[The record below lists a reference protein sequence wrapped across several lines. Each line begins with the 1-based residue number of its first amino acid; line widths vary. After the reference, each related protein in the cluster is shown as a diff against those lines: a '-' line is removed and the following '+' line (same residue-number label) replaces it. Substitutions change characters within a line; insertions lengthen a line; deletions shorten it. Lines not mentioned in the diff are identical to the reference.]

1 MAIRRFKQKMKPVV
15 WIITI
20 LFLGSLIAGYVM
32 SFRSHSSARSVAY
45 ELNGEKIDGYDVARG
60 INGFINN
67 YTNYLG
73 DKVDRNV
80 LTLLAFDESIT
91 KQLTLKVAKELKIEV
106 PSSEVDKEYAEIESK
121 FPDHEQFKRALAA
134 QGYTR
139 AILKNEIESNLLIQH
154 TVDYLKENAKVSQE
168 AVENYF
174 NENKY
179 TQFNGKTLD
188 EVKDQITNTLKDE
201 QGLKDYLTLIG
212 NARKDMKLT
221 DVSDQYKE
229 YLPKV
234 EYELDGFKVTNV
246 DLGKK
251 IINALMVTNGD
262 LEKAK
267 EMAKEEINNQIKIA
281 EVAKEKGIKVA
292 ENLPLEYTLT
302 EYKKDLQEKLKSSV
316 IVTDQEL
323 QKYFDNNK
331 AVYDTPASADA
342 YIAMLKVQPS
352 ETDKDVAKAQAE
364 KILKEATPENFGE
377 LAKEY
382 SQCPSSANG
391 GDLGTFSKGQM
402 VKPFEDAVF
411 EGKPGEIYPKVVETQ
426 FGEHIIYIVSR
437 NDEEGTAHAKHI
449 LITVKPSEAT
459 VAKTDGEVKDIV
471 AKLEKKEI
479 TFDDLKEDKTVT
491 MVKRIDGIGDGGY
504 VPGLGYNEE
513 LAKAIY
519 ATPEGQI
526 KSIEIKDDYYIFDK
540 ISETPFKAALLSEVK
555 DRVKADYINYIA
567 QEEMNK
573 IVEPT
578 VKPMN

>member
-1 MAIRRFKQKMKPVV
+1 MAIRKFKQKMKPVV

-73 DKVDRNV
+73 DKVDKNV
-80 LTLLAFDESIT
+80 LTLLAFDESIN

-168 AVENYF
+168 SIENYF

-402 VKPFEDAVF
+402 VKPFEEAVF

-437 NDEEGTAHAKHI
+437 NDKEGTAHAKHI
-449 LITVKPSEAT
+449 LITVKPSEET
-459 VAKTDGEVKDIV
+459 VAKTDTEVKDIV
-471 AKLEKKEI
+471 GKLEKKEI

-491 MVKRIDGIGDGGY
+491 LVKRIDGIGDGGY

>member
-1 MAIRRFKQKMKPVV
+1 MAIRKFKQKMKPVV

-73 DKVDRNV
+73 DKVDKNV
-80 LTLLAFDESIT
+80 LTLLAFDESIN

-168 AVENYF
+168 SIENYF

-402 VKPFEDAVF
+402 VKPFEEAVF

-449 LITVKPSEAT
+449 LITVKPSEET
-459 VAKTDGEVKDIV
+459 VAKTDTEVKDIV
-471 AKLEKKEI
+471 GKLEKKEI

-491 MVKRIDGIGDGGY
+491 LVKRIDGIGDGGY